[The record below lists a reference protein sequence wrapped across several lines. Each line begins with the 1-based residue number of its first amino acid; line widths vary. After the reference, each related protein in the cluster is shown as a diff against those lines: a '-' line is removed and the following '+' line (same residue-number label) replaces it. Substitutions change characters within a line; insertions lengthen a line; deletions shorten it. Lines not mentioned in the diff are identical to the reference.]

1 MSISPTDCVS
11 AREYVS
17 VQLDGELPEL
27 ELDRLETHLR
37 FCPDCSAWADQVQE
51 VTHRLRGAELEVPAA
66 AGSFAYRRRTRRL
79 AVSSAVVLASA
90 AAVVATM
97 FVTPGGRSSSLTR
110 GGTIVLRPATGQRV
124 AVPRLLRLEDGRLS
138 TASTDTASQVS
149 FRPSPKT
156 PARTHS

>member
-1 MSISPTDCVS
+1 MSISPTDCVN
-11 AREYVS
+11 ARESVS

-37 FCPDCSAWADQVQE
+37 FCPDCATWADQVRE
-51 VTHRLRGAELEVPAA
+51 VTHRLRGAELEAPVT
-66 AGSFAYRRRTRRL
+66 AGGFAFRRRTRRL

-97 FVTPGGRSSSLTR
+97 FVSQGGRASSLTR
-110 GGTIVLRPATGQRV
+110 GGTIVLRPAAGQRV

-138 TASTDTASQVS
+138 TASTDTTSRVS
-149 FRPSPKT
+149 FRPI
-156 PARTHS
+156 